1 MINEAIRVGI
11 EKNITSKLTL
21 RNELYLQFKNEF
33 HTSYISM
40 TVFQAFF
47 GTITTPVYLSAI
59 SFEIIHKNTNQ
70 NLLFW
75 FFGFLSL
82 AELFFEH

>member
-1 MINEAIRVGI
+1 MSEAKRPDFA
-11 EKNITSKLTL
+11 TSKFWPILW
-21 RNELYLQFKNEF
+21 
-33 HTSYISM
+33 
-40 TVFQAFF
+40 FQAFF
-47 GTITTPVYLSAI
+47 GTIATPVYLSAI